1 MKKEVLYLQEHS
13 VEITLQHPD
22 DAFHLFGS
30 NERHLR
36 LMEEIANIVG
46 VIYVE
51 EIS

>member
-1 MKKEVLYLQEHS
+1 MFQKKKNSIIYYSRTIRKIE
-13 VEITLQHPD
+13 
-22 DAFHLFGS
+22 
-30 NERHLR
+30 HLR

>member
-1 MKKEVLYLQEHS
+1 E
-13 VEITLQHPD
+13 
-22 DAFHLFGS
+22 
-30 NERHLR
+30 HLR

>member
-1 MKKEVLYLQEHS
+1 MKEHS
-13 VEITLQHPD
+13 IDIQLSHPD
-22 DAFHLFGS
+22 DLFHLFGS

-46 VIYVE
+46 AIYVE